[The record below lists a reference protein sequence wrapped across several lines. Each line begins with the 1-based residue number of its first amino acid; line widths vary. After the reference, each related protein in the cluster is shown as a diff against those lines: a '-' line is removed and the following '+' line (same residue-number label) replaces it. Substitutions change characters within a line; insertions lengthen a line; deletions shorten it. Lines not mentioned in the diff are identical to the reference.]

1 MVQNFEMSVILK
13 TLLFDQQQRK
23 GFTTVAFPVTKCELK
38 YKRET
43 TLGHF
48 SATIIVISLLQID

>member
-1 MVQNFEMSVILK
+1 MSVIYYKNLII
-13 TLLFDQQQRK
+13 DQQQRK

-48 SATIIVISLLQID
+48 SATIIVISLLQIDY